1 MEKNK
6 KTINLNQM
14 NTAIKQDQIL
24 HMNHVNIIGKI
35 SSEPKV
41 SLLPGGRRVVNFSLA
56 TKEHY
61 LDKDGNLQVKQDWH
75 RLTAFGRWVSILE
88 ELCAKGI
95 NVAVEGRL
103 VSRFYKTESGERKMF
118 SEIEVNDL
126 IIL

>member
-1 MEKNK
+1 
-6 KTINLNQM
+6 M
-14 NTAIKQDQIL
+14 NTTIRENQIL

-35 SSEPKV
+35 SSDPKV
-41 SLLPGGRRVVNFSLA
+41 SLLPGGRKVVNFSLA

-61 LDKDGNLQVKQDWH
+61 LDKEGNLQVKQDCH
-75 RLTAFGRWVSILE
+75 RMTAFGRWVSVLE
-88 ELCAKGI
+88 ELCTKGI

-103 VSRFYKTESGERKMF
+103 VSRFYRTESGERKMF

>member
-1 MEKNK
+1 MVKDK
-6 KTINLNQM
+6 KTIKSDRM
-14 NTAIKQDQIL
+14 NTTIKQDQVL

-35 SSEPKV
+35 SSDPKV
-41 SLLPGGRRVVNFSLA
+41 SILPGGRRVVNFSLA

-61 LDKDGNLQVKQDWH
+61 LDKEGNLQVKQDWH
-75 RLTAFGRWVSILE
+75 RLTAFGRWVNILE

>member
-1 MEKNK
+1 M
-6 KTINLNQM
+6 KTTIS
-14 NTAIKQDQIL
+14 KEQIL

-41 SLLPGGRRVVNFSLA
+41 SCLNGGKKVVNFSLA

-61 LDKDGNLQVKQDWH
+61 LDKEGNLQVKQNWH
-75 RLTAFGRWVSILE
+75 RLTAFGRWVSVLE
-88 ELCAKGI
+88 ELCVKGI

-103 VSRFYKTESGERKMF
+103 VSRFYKTETGERKMF
-118 SEIEVNDL
+118 TEIEVNDL

>member
-1 MEKNK
+1 
-6 KTINLNQM
+6 M
-14 NTAIKQDQIL
+14 NTTIKENQVL

-41 SLLPGGRRVVNFSLA
+41 STLSGGRKVVNFSLA

-61 LDKDGNLQVKQDWH
+61 LDKEGNLQVKQDWH
-75 RLTAFGRWVSILE
+75 RMTAFGRWVSVLE
-88 ELCAKGI
+88 ELCTKGI

-103 VSRFYKTESGERKMF
+103 VSRFYRTESGERKMF

>member
-1 MEKNK
+1 
-6 KTINLNQM
+6 M
-14 NTAIKQDQIL
+14 NTSVKKEQML

-35 SSEPKV
+35 TSEPKV

-61 LDKDGNLQVKQDWH
+61 LDREGNLQVKQDWH
-75 RLTAFGRWVSILE
+75 RLTAFGRWVNVLE
-88 ELCAKGI
+88 ELCAKGL

-103 VSRFYKTESGERKMF
+103 VSKFYKTESGERRMF